1 MSGQPTVP
9 RDRASAKA
17 LVERITKE
25 HGHLSDERL
34 ENVEDPELRREIQ
47 EALLKKDR
55 MIGSSVIT
63 LSKNLYTS
71 KARFVFE
78 LLQNADDN
86 SYCTANSSGTEPFVS
101 FQVHPRRI
109 VVECNEDGFTH
120 ENLSAICSVGQSSK
134 KGAQGYIGE
143 KGIGFKS
150 VFMAAWKVHIQSGA
164 FSFFFIHKPG
174 GSGMG
179 MISPIWEDGGE
190 QLPQSPLTRITLHL
204 HETGDEAMMA
214 ATRQTIEKQFE
225 ELQET
230 FLLFMKNLR
239 KINVAF
245 YNEMGEMKSSA
256 SYSVEKP
263 EPNHAV
269 LRRSKSREGT
279 VETRAN
285 HFHVTTHE
293 ATNLAKNDNRSY
305 SVSEERSRAYS
316 KSQIVLAFPLS
327 ETFEPFIKPQDV
339 FVFLP
344 VRQAG
349 FSFLI
354 QADFVTDA
362 ARQDIV
368 RDSLRN
374 SSLLEGVADAFIK
387 AVRQFCQHSTLKYQW
402 MRYLPD
408 RASKTWGP
416 LWNSLVDNIAA
427 RLSKTPVL
435 LGRLRL
441 DQPRLISDMFRIL
454 DQAMDGEGKPL
465 FEDIDADRILSFDY
479 ARKDSSLLFSYGLPN
494 IGLGDV
500 LRLLRADLDQGTRS
514 RMKSPRT
521 TEAWHE
527 RAAILLHQMFE
538 AKWEYG
544 ITELRKLHLLP
555 LDDGTWVSASPGPVY
570 FAHTGTMEIP
580 PGSGL
585 RLISK
590 KATNHHRKVLF
601 TDLGVQ
607 EATTSFV
614 REKILLGYQAASR
627 NPVSSI
633 PVSKAHLKFLY
644 LSHHLK
650 NDEQSLGYSRLA
662 IFDHTGARRM
672 PFTQIVYIK
681 NDEPYGPWQLFQET
695 EPGSRP
701 GDGAPGHNTYFV
713 DDEYFKD
720 SPATPAG
727 QELTWLQWFY
737 QELEVKKVVYMGE
750 NKLSPYGDYL
760 QRHRPDRFLNCF
772 RMWAQGS
779 TSNSVQYLKAVEV
792 LCGAGGA
799 TELVPFESAY
809 FPTETLK
816 QRVRRFL
823 PPGSFFPWL
832 WIDKTESFDAIPPQ
846 WKSFLNKVGAGTP
859 RSDLE
864 FALVML
870 EYFTN
875 ARSCNLS
882 ASDKVR
888 IFELYEHISIEHRG
902 AKEGTMSQANA
913 AARIRTLFD
922 ENEFVYVP
930 LGLRWF
936 SSIWTHPSKCV
947 WKAPQKL
954 GSKYALERL
963 YKEDESF
970 ANFKHLSGFFT
981 DVVGI
986 GNCDPTTLINELR
999 DLREK
1004 SCDNIDTISGLYA
1017 GLQSMKSRIIGLTK
1031 DEVRDIFDTD
1041 ALIYVPLD
1049 DDYSAWH
1056 KTSQCVWSSA
1066 ARLRGRISLNDEYGQ
1081 FEDLFVN
1088 ILGVKQVDLQMAVDE
1103 LKEIG
1108 SKPNATREEVKE
1120 SIQTVNSLLPESSEP
1135 PSPHDVVTGR
1145 IFPVRNPTGIV
1156 TLNSRATEFFI
1167 ADRESLRSAFQS
1179 KVKFLDF
1186 SLEEVVR
1193 LLPFLEW
1200 TGLELRY
1207 LSKCVSEMTS
1217 FHGDAA
1223 RPTSNPDRQILNRA
1237 HAILRIANHF
1247 NSPRVQGQTSQR
1259 LFYEI
1264 LKSAEIY
1271 ETNGISSDLVLTQD
1285 NVPHTVAGQIQTLHI
1300 DESGGCLKVYVPQS
1314 KDDQEYIFTNVLSQ
1328 RLFEWM
1334 MEHPV
1339 THISGHSM
1347 TTAKDGV
1354 TAIRDVML
1362 APRSRLDRALDA
1374 NGISMIDI
1382 LNTNE
1387 DVVSEP
1393 ESPTTPVGVV
1403 GEGSEPS
1410 GSDTGLQT
1418 PTTSNAGISPS
1429 REAAGTPSRSALSS
1443 PLGRHEHV
1451 PRSRSSISPSATIAP
1466 PATPSRAT
1474 SAPDALANV
1483 GYVALLNKVIELGR
1497 RNDIPT
1503 HGAFDM
1509 SLLQAR
1515 VPGGAGASNWGLGS
1529 LPQMERDFKVGAA
1542 GELYVFELLANLIE
1556 PRSLPNFSRA
1566 NWQSNIRSYVTVHPD
1581 YHMMPP
1587 WLGRETSDLVYDDTE
1602 GALTDCLIERGYMTR
1617 VEWGGR
1623 GPRYFV
1629 EVKATTSSWD
1639 TPFYMSKAQYRRM
1652 QENTGTT
1659 GNSSTIYVIFRVYN
1673 LGQDNM
1679 GLKIYLDPEALR
1691 VSEALKFTAESW
1703 SVVPTYGL

>member
-1 MSGQPTVP
+1 MSGQPTIP
-9 RDRASAKA
+9 RDRASARA

-245 YNEMGEMKSSA
+245 YNEMGENTSSA

-327 ETFEPFIKPQDV
+327 ETFEPIIKPQDV

-387 AVRQFCQHSTLKYQW
+387 AVLQFCQHSTLTYQW

-441 DQPRLISDMFRIL
+441 DQPRLISDMFRL
-454 DQAMDGEGKPL
+454 VNQAMDGEGKPL
-465 FEDIDADRILSFDY
+465 FEDIDADRMLSFDY
-479 ARKDSSLLFSYGLPN
+479 TWKDSSLLFSYCLRN
-494 IGLGDV
+494 VAVEDV
-500 LRLLRADLDQGTRS
+500 LRLLKTDLDQGTRS
-514 RMKSPRT
+514 RMKSHRT

-527 RAAILLHQMFE
+527 RAAILLHRMFE
-538 AKWEYG
+538 VKWQDG
-544 ITELRKLHLLP
+544 ITELRKLQLLP
-555 LDDGTWVSASPGPVY
+555 LDDGTWVSASSGPVY

-590 KATNHHRKVLF
+590 QATNHRRKVLF

-607 EATTSFV
+607 EATISFV
-614 REKILLGYQAASR
+614 REKILLRYQAT
-627 NPVSSI
+627 NQHPVPLIS
-633 PVSKAHLKFLY
+633 VSKAHLKFLY

-650 NDEQSLGYSRLA
+650 DAKESPGYSRLA
-662 IFDHTGARRM
+662 IFDHRGDLCRPSVTTM
-672 PFTQIVYIK
+672 YIK
-681 NDEPYGPWQLFQET
+681 NDETYGPWQLLKET
-695 EPGSRP
+695 EAGSRP
-701 GDGAPGHNTYFV
+701 
-713 DDEYFKD
+713 D

-727 QELTWLQWFY
+727 QDLTWIQWFY
-737 QELEVKKVVYMGE
+737 QELKMEKVVYMGGKNE
-750 NKLSPYGDYL
+750 LTLVGDYL
-760 QRHRPDRFLNCF
+760 RQHRPDRFLNCF
-772 RMWAQGS
+772 RLWAQRRTADS
-779 TSNSVQYLKAVEV
+779 IQYLKKIEV
-792 LCGAGGA
+792 LCGADGA
-799 TELVPFESAY
+799 TEMVPFESAY

-816 QRVRRFL
+816 QRVDRFL

-832 WIDKTESFDAIPPQ
+832 WLDTKESFEAIPPQ
-846 WKSFLNKVGAGTP
+846 WKIFLNKVGAGTP

-870 EYFTN
+870 EYFTQ
-875 ARSCNLS
+875 ARPLNLS
-882 ASDKVR
+882 APDKVR

-922 ENEFVYVP
+922 ENQFVYVP
-930 LGLRWF
+930 LGFRWF
-936 SSIWTHPSKCV
+936 SSNWAHPSECV

-986 GNCDPTTLINELR
+986 GNCDPTTLIDELR

-1031 DEVRDIFDTD
+1031 DEVRTIFDTD

-1056 KTSQCVWSSA
+1056 TTSQCVWSSA
-1066 ARLRGRISLNDEYGQ
+1066 ARLRGRISLNDEYSQ

-1103 LKEIG
+1103 LKDIG
-1108 SKPNATREEVKE
+1108 SKPIATVEEVKE
-1120 SIQTVNSLLPESSEP
+1120 SIQTVNSLLPGSPEP

-1145 IFPVRNPTGIV
+1145 MFPVRNPSGIV
-1156 TLNSRATEFFI
+1156 TLSSRATEFFI

-1223 RPTSNPDRQILNRA
+1223 RPTSNPDRQIRNRA

-1247 NSPRVQGQTSQR
+1247 NSPRVQGQNSQR

-1362 APRSRLDRALDA
+1362 APRSRLDRALDD

-1382 LNTNE
+1382 LNTDE
-1387 DVVSEP
+1387 DAAPMP
-1393 ESPTTPVGVV
+1393 ESPTTPVRVT

-1410 GSDTGLQT
+1410 DSDTGLQT

-1429 REAAGTPSRSALSS
+1429 QEAARTPSRSALSS
-1443 PLGRHEHV
+1443 PLRLHEDV
-1451 PRSRSSISPSATIAP
+1451 PRSRLSISPSATIAS

-1474 SAPDALANV
+1474 PAPDALANQ

-1497 RNDIPT
+1497 RNDIPA

-1542 GELYVFELLANLIE
+1542 GELYVFELLANLTE

-1566 NWQSNIRSYVTVHPD
+1566 NWQSNIRSHVTVHPD

-1602 GALTDCLIERGYMTR
+1602 GALTDCLIERGFLTR
-1617 VEWGGR
+1617 VESGGR

-1629 EVKATTSSWD
+1629 EVKTTTSTCD

-1652 QENTGTT
+1652 QENTVTM
-1659 GNSSTIYVIFRVYN
+1659 GNSSTIYVIFRVFN